1 MAGIS
6 ANALKGKNYPE
17 NRLKYNGK
25 ELQNKEFGDGSGL
38 EWYDY
43 GARMYD
49 AQIGRFH
56 VQDRFAD
63 KYVNF
68 NPYQYAINN
77 PLKYVDINGDS
88 VIAVTMNPNDKTS
101 TGEFVG
107 MVNQALGGF
116 YTVQTR
122 IAEDGSPIMSLAEN
136 KNAKGSMNSQQQAFY
151 DAVNGAFNGAND
163 VLIGLDNGSSQY
175 IIGDNGN
182 GQVQKIDVADV
193 KQLDKGNGVVSSAA
207 ALGHEINEGYQTQVK
222 GMSPL
227 QAHDQGI
234 KVENSINGT
243 TRNENARQNSTYDPR
258 TGNGTISQQYNKDGT
273 RKYY

>member
-1 MAGIS
+1 
-6 ANALKGKNYPE
+6 
-17 NRLKYNGK
+17 
-25 ELQNKEFGDGSGL
+25 
-38 EWYDY
+38 
-43 GARMYD
+43 MYD

-122 IAEDGSPIMSLAEN
+122 IAEDGSPVMSLAEN
-136 KNAKGSMNSQQQAFY
+136 KDAKGSMNSQQQAFY

-175 IIGDNGN
+175 IIGDNSN

-258 TGNGTISQQYNKDGT
+258 TGNGTISQQYNKEGT
-273 RKYY
+273 RYIVDFNIIKKNIANVTVTPKK